1 MTATDTPSTPT
12 PKRELR
18 IDPTF
23 TFVEF
28 EEKAPQRLS
37 RGFWLQ
43 WVVLLGVGF
52 AMLSILCGGFANM
65 REYGW
70 TDTGVNRVLI
80 FSQNEKIFAF
90 SLLAMLPLAIVAVL
104 ALEDL
109 LARPCSRILG
119 LARTAARRRVTLAAL
134 LLVTGATT
142 FAATTWVLQD
152 QAVTDDENVYLF
164 QTRIL
169 AAGHLTLPSLSD
181 EEPLRERIFEDNIFL
196 VNNGK
201 IFGQYPFGHSLALLP
216 GYLLGWPHLMPLLFA
231 VFSVLGLY
239 LLTARLYG
247 PPWALLAA
255 FFLAVS
261 PAFLATSATL
271 LAHTSTLC
279 FLIWFF
285 YFAHRTW
292 KERSWLNAVPTGLF
306 FLLAF
311 HMRSATT
318 LLAAG
323 PIGVAL
329 AVALLR
335 DYRRQWPKIV
345 VLGLLVVAAAALT
358 LYFNYQANGDL
369 FRTNYHAAWGEGKTP
384 FKHPFGFGKGAW
396 HLVHSPTQGLWNL
409 WDNLL
414 RLNWWLLGWP
424 ISLMFV
430 FAWVL
435 RRDKTALEWLG
446 FSTVALTFFAY
457 FFYFWPGVSDTG
469 PVLYYELA
477 VVLILLTIS
486 GLRMA
491 PRLLLTWMPRH
502 VAERRLILFVIFS
515 TLVAWATF
523 HQYQGRSLYRVSGQV
538 GQLTRALDEAD
549 VPRNAVIFTNYYLK
563 NTPDKN
569 FQDSWVVGRPFTSRL
584 LGDRRLFYVNYGRSR
599 DDEFL
604 AKHHPGVPGYVVAWD
619 KTGKPAVTPLADYD
633 AVSVPDNFP
642 DSR

>member
-1 MTATDTPSTPT
+1 
-12 PKRELR
+12 
-18 IDPTF
+18 
-23 TFVEF
+23 
-28 EEKAPQRLS
+28 
-37 RGFWLQ
+37 
-43 WVVLLGVGF
+43 
-52 AMLSILCGGFANM
+52 
-65 REYGW
+65 
-70 TDTGVNRVLI
+70 
-80 FSQNEKIFAF
+80 
-90 SLLAMLPLAIVAVL
+90 MLPLAIVAVL

-435 RRDKTALEWLG
+435 RRDKTALEWL
-446 FSTVALTFFAY
+446 FDRRADVLRLLFLLLARRVRHR
-457 FFYFWPGVSDTG
+457 PG
-469 PVLYYELA
+469 PVLRTRGRADSVDDQRPAHGPAAAADVDAASRRRTTPHPVRDFLDA
-477 VVLILLTIS
+477 GGLGDVSSIPGAQPVPRVGS
-486 GLRMA
+486 GRPTHARARRGRRAAQRRHLHQ
-491 PRLLLTWMPRH
+491 LLLEKHARQK
-502 VAERRLILFVIFS
+502 FS
-515 TLVAWATF
+515 
-523 HQYQGRSLYRVSGQV
+523 G
-538 GQLTRALDEAD
+538 
-549 VPRNAVIFTNYYLK
+549 
-563 NTPDKN
+563 
-569 FQDSWVVGRPFTSRL
+569 
-584 LGDRRLFYVNYGRSR
+584 
-599 DDEFL
+599 
-604 AKHHPGVPGYVVAWD
+604 
-619 KTGKPAVTPLADYD
+619 
-633 AVSVPDNFP
+633 
-642 DSR
+642 